1 MKTLVIYDSV
11 FGNTKT
17 IAEAIT
23 HRLGEDTKII
33 HVAEA
38 NKDFD
43 GVGLLIVGSPTRGFR
58 PTPAI
63 TAFLKSIPAGKL
75 DGIKIA
81 SFDTRID
88 IKKVNNKF
96 LTFMVKLSGYATE
109 KIEKQLIAKGGTSV
123 GTEWFCVSASEGPLL
138 DGETERAALWAE
150 GLSK

>member
-11 FGNTKT
+11 FGNTKM

-23 HRLGEDTKII
+23 LGLNEDAKAL
-33 HVAEA
+33 HVSEA
-38 NKDFD
+38 TKDFE
-43 GVGLLIVGSPTRGFR
+43 GIGLLIVGSPTRGFR

-81 SFDTRID
+81 AFDTRMD

-96 LTFMVKLSGYATE
+96 LTFMVKLSGYAVE
-109 KIEKQLIAKGGTSV
+109 KIEKQLIAKGGTSL

-138 DGETERAALWAE
+138 EGETDRAASWAG
-150 GLSK
+150 GLVK